1 MGDAVFDL
9 ALEKRF
15 TDSTE
20 AVLVDITPADL
31 MLIRNNE
38 TGVIMR
44 LPFSVLAAAVSG
56 ALTGYM
62 KSANNLSDVTNAGTA
77 RTNLGATTLGSNLF
91 TLPNPR
97 AVRFPRFNADNTVS
111 ALDAASFRAAIGA
124 GTGSTTGTVTSVG
137 LSAPT
142 GFTVSGSPVTGSG
155 TLSFSFSAGYSLPSN
170 TAQAAWDAKEPG
182 ITAGTTSQYWR
193 GDKSWQT
200 LNTAA
205 VAESTNLYYT
215 DARVRAA
222 VLTGYSSGANTA
234 LAATDTLLA
243 ALGKVQGQIKAREG
257 SITAGTTSQYWR
269 GDKSWQTLD
278 KNAVGLGNVDNTSD
292 AHKPVSTAQQTA
304 LNLKAN
310 QAQEN
315 WTAPTFLNSW
325 INNGSGY
332 NNAGFYKDEF
342 GIVHLRGLVKSG
354 TMQASIF
361 TLPTGYRP
369 AAREFFGTVSDAL
382 FGSVYIDPDGS
393 VVPWSGSNAWFS
405 LDGITF
411 RAA

>member
-1 MGDAVFDL
+1 MADAVFDL

-15 TDSTE
+15 TDSPE
-20 AVLVDITPADL
+20 AVLVDITSADL

-62 KSANNLSDVTNAGTA
+62 KSANNLSDVQNAGTA
-77 RTNLGATTLGSNLF
+77 RTNLGATTLGGNLF
-91 TLPNPR
+91 TIPNPG

-124 GTGSTTGTVTSVG
+124 GTSSTTGTVTSVG

-182 ITAGTTSQYWR
+182 ITAGS
-193 GDKSWQT
+193 
-200 LNTAA
+200 
-205 VAESTNLYYT
+205 
-215 DARVRAA
+215 
-222 VLTGYSSGANTA
+222 
-234 LAATDTLLA
+234 
-243 ALGKVQGQIKAREG
+243 
-257 SITAGTTSQYWR
+257 TSQYWR

-278 KNAVGLGNVDNTSD
+278 KSAVGLGNVDNTSD
-292 AHKPVSTAQQTA
+292 ANKPVSTAQQTA
-304 LNLKAN
+304 FNLKAN
-310 QAQEN
+310 KAQEN

-369 AAREFFGTVSDAL
+369 AAREFFGTVSNAL

-411 RAA
+411 KAA